1 MKKPTKQQMIETA
14 EKALQALIES
24 YDINCTG
31 NDKDCPICPA
41 GQYENSYCSQKWLE
55 TWLNENKEETMEGI
69 VEINPKQ
76 CKRMLVWEDDDE
88 AGAFER
94 LVIARCG
101 DKYFAIDGSYEK
113 DFIERGIVAS
123 IILWKNAKPLPEK
136 KTYTHKELEEKLG
149 ESFVY
154 GGE

>member
-1 MKKPTKQQMIETA
+1 MKPTKQQMIETA

-31 NDKDCPICPA
+31 NDKDCYICPA
-41 GQYENSYCSQKWLE
+41 GQYANSYCSQKWLQN
-55 TWLNENKEETMEGI
+55 WLNENKEETMEGI
-69 VEINPKQ
+69 VEIDPKQ
-76 CKRMLVWEDDDE
+76 CKRMLVWQDNETKAE
-88 AGAFER
+88 ER
-94 LVIARCG
+94 IVVA
-101 DKYFAIDGSYEK
+101 KYGEMYITENIYHGTICFYE
-113 DFIERGIVAS
+113 
-123 IILWKNAKPLPEK
+123 NAKPLPEK